1 MKPRSNG
8 RVRRK
13 EITTEKFKV
22 DKMSSLKNPGKKA
35 ETALPVASVKST
47 VLMVG
52 QFAVTLILRLV
63 WTLLSR

>member
-1 MKPRSNG
+1 MKLRSNG

-35 ETALPVASVKST
+35 ETALPAASVRN
-47 VLMVG
+47 MV
-52 QFAVTLILRLV
+52 LILTV
-63 WTLLSR
+63 T